1 MVWTTVRSAGVYRQD
16 SGSIPSSRQEYSWY
30 SLVLAAGL
38 PRRPVAADMKSSI
51 SLHRRVRRC
60 VANGATA
67 QHATDIVV
75 LPTLHSVPT
84 DLRCSECLEYSRS
97 GAAHAVAAQQ
107 PHCSGTAR
115 KLRCAASTVGVRRA
129 SPLFEEVVD
138 ARRERHDQLGCST
151 VRRTCGVHYRCSSEV
166 FGAHGVMVCNT
177 DTHCGAHFIAERC
190 KYNCR
195 TRARVSGSQCHSGP
209 AVGHKATAI

>member
-1 MVWTTVRSAGVYRQD
+1 MVLTSTCGWLTPQAGCRRHEVVNLSAQESETLRCQRSNSATCNRQ
-16 SGSIPSSRQEYSWY
+16 
-30 SLVLAAGL
+30 
-38 PRRPVAADMKSSI
+38 
-51 SLHRRVRRC
+51 RC
-60 VANGATA
+60 VANEATA